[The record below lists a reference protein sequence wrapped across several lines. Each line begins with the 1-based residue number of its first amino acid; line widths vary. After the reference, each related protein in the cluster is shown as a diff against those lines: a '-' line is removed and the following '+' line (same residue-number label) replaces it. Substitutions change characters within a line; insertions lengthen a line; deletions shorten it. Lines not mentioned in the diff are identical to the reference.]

1 MNMHVSTRPKHVLE
15 VMDSSGH
22 TSVTW
27 DPENEASVADARREF
42 DRLTREG
49 YQAFRMEAVGENAV
63 VENKGERITTFDP
76 QAGKVLLIPQR
87 VGG

>member
-1 MNMHVSTRPKHVLE
+1 MNMHTPMRHVMD

-27 DPENEASVADARREF
+27 DPTDADSIRDARREF
-42 DRLTREG
+42 ARLTREG
-49 YQAFRMEAVGENAV
+49 YQAFRMEATGDNVV
-63 VENKGERITTFDP
+63 VENKGERITEFDP
-76 QAGKVLLIPQR
+76 QAGRLLMVPQR